1 MNNIK
6 LRQYYKTDRDIY
18 DQLVQ
23 KAPSKSSI
31 LDHLKYRGL
40 LFSNQ
45 ESKHELAER
54 ISPWFTSFFDQKCI
68 VDDLGGSGSQKKHNY
83 SEVLVDFDLEEIK
96 SILTD
101 TKSEFGFTTKQLNN
115 SLEITHS
122 YTKSDFTKN
131 ALSQN
136 IQKTGEIKI
145 EKTADNK
152 ILM

>member
-23 KAPSKSSI
+23 KTPSKSSI
-31 LDHLKYRGL
+31 LEHLKYRGL
-40 LFSNQ
+40 LFSSQ
-45 ESKHELAER
+45 ESKQELAER

-96 SILTD
+96 DVLT
-101 TKSEFGFTTKQLNN
+101 E
-115 SLEITHS
+115 
-122 YTKSDFTKN
+122 
-131 ALSQN
+131 A
-136 IQKTGEIKI
+136 
-145 EKTADNK
+145 
-152 ILM
+152 